1 MRVLAL
7 AVVSLIASSA
17 YGFVVPRP
25 TTTTWCSAAALR
37 MASSSTDADSSQWD
51 AILSEGS
58 SSSRMSHKARGPKQ
72 VVLPHTSS
80 AHHNTLLAS
89 SIAVDPMADLEA
101 ELMGESSS
109 LQENNEDYFEDG
121 AENANQNMA
130 STNSNTE
137 RVTQYIAR
145 KEQPRT
151 GLQMPNM
158 NMQTFLEG
166 KDMTDITIFLIFPS
180 IVGASLLKW
189 AYGKAAVYTTE
200 KTAELLEAY
209 ATEMC
214 YHDGDVEEMKLAHKD
229 YSRVKLAY
237 LGPLKKDKMLKSF
250 LTVYAKKK
258 NVSPQSISTLSHVL
272 TLYKLSE
279 EKAAQVIKELCME
292 LGKNKISSVGK
303 LLFYATQILKSK
315 EAKAALAPIKQM
327 MATSYEGMDVDA
339 NQIVTGSQ
347 KAIGE
352 AAYKF
357 TVING
362 GKKQT
367 KLPEGWKILGLKK
380 ETAQTI
386 FEECQKEGFI
396 SWREEHYSM
405 QSTKY
410 DKSGRALDDQG
421 KRADGT
427 DPTEDAPEEEEEL
440 SMSTSNAFECGECGF
455 TIFVAKGR
463 EFKFFGD
470 NFKCPE
476 CGAGKDKFV
485 GRSDD

>member
-1 MRVLAL
+1 
-7 AVVSLIASSA
+7 
-17 YGFVVPRP
+17 
-25 TTTTWCSAAALR
+25 
-37 MASSSTDADSSQWD
+37 MASTDVDSSQWD
-51 AILSEGS
+51 AILSEGSSS

-80 AHHNTLLAS
+80 AHDNTLLAS

-109 LQENNEDYFEDG
+109 SSSSSLQENNEDYFEDG

-130 STNSNTE
+130 SNSNTE

-145 KEQPRT
+145 KEQPRK

-258 NVSPQSISTLSHVL
+258 NVSPQSI
-272 TLYKLSE
+272 
-279 EKAAQVIKELCME
+279 
-292 LGKNKISSVGK
+292 
-303 LLFYATQILKSK
+303 
-315 EAKAALAPIKQM
+315 
-327 MATSYEGMDVDA
+327 
-339 NQIVTGSQ
+339 
-347 KAIGE
+347 
-352 AAYKF
+352 
-357 TVING
+357 
-362 GKKQT
+362 
-367 KLPEGWKILGLKK
+367 
-380 ETAQTI
+380 
-386 FEECQKEGFI
+386 
-396 SWREEHYSM
+396 R
-405 QSTKY
+405 
-410 DKSGRALDDQG
+410 
-421 KRADGT
+421 
-427 DPTEDAPEEEEEL
+427 
-440 SMSTSNAFECGECGF
+440 
-455 TIFVAKGR
+455 
-463 EFKFFGD
+463 
-470 NFKCPE
+470 
-476 CGAGKDKFV
+476 
-485 GRSDD
+485 